1 MSEYQH
7 MEFEAVIGL
16 EVHAQLQTASKIFSP
31 SSTAFG
37 APPNTHVDPVCLG
50 MPGVLPV
57 LNRKAVE
64 FAIRMGLATHCR
76 IAGRSIFARKHY
88 FYPDLP
94 KGYQISQYEL
104 PLCEHGYVEIEPE
117 QGEKR
122 RIAIVRIHLE
132 EDAGKSVH
140 AEEYVAGDETLID
153 LNRCGVPLIEIVS
166 APDLRTPREAW
177 LYLAKLRQLV
187 RWLGICDGNMEQ
199 GSLRCDANVSVRPVG
214 EKKLGVKTELKNM
227 NTLRGVEKALEYEI
241 SRQIAA
247 VRRGETIVQE
257 TLLWDADRNVAVPMR
272 SKEFAHDY
280 RYFPDPDL
288 VPLVIDDAWRD
299 RIAAELPELPD
310 NMRLRFT
317 RQYGLP
323 EYDAAIL
330 TEEREL
336 AAYFESAAAEAR
348 DVKAVS
354 NWIMGD
360 VLRVIKE
367 EKISIAAFR
376 VAPKALAEL
385 VNLITE
391 GVISGKIAKQ
401 VFAEMLENG
410 GTPKQIVEEKGLV
423 QISDS
428 RAIEQAVADALSAH
442 PAEAERLRNG
452 EGKLIG
458 FFVGKVMQASRGKA
472 NPKMVS
478 ELLQKQ
484 MRG

>member
-1 MSEYQH
+1 MSETKHQ
-7 MEFEAVIGL
+7 EFEAVIGL
-16 EVHAQLQTASKIFSP
+16 EVHAQLQTESKIFSP

-37 APPNTHVDPVCLG
+37 APPNTHVDPICLG

-57 LNRKAVE
+57 LNKKAVE
-64 FAIRMGLATHCR
+64 YAIRMGLATHCR
-76 IAGRSIFARKHY
+76 IAHRSIFARKHY

-94 KGYQISQYEL
+94 KGYQISQYDL
-104 PLCEHGYVEIEPE
+104 PICEHGYVEIEPE
-117 QGEKR
+117 PRERR
-122 RIAIVRIHLE
+122 RIDIVRIHLE

-140 AEEYVAGDETLID
+140 AEEYVDGNETLID

-199 GSLRCDANVSVRPVG
+199 GSLRCDANVSVRPFG
-214 EKKLGVKTELKNM
+214 SKELGVKTELKNM
-227 NTLRGVEKALEYEI
+227 NSLRGVEKALEYEI
-241 SRQIAA
+241 ERQIAA
-247 VRRGETIVQE
+247 IRRGETIAQE

-288 VPLVIDDAWRD
+288 VPLVVDEAWRE
-299 RIAAELPELPD
+299 RVAAELPELPD
-310 NMRLRFT
+310 SRRLRFSK
-317 RQYGLP
+317 QYSLP
-323 EYDAAIL
+323 DYDAAIL

-336 AAYFESAAAEAR
+336 ADYFESAAGEAR
-348 DVKAVS
+348 DPKAVS
-354 NWIMGD
+354 NWIMGE

-367 EKISIAAFR
+367 RKISIGEFTIS
-376 VAPKALAEL
+376 PQALAEL

-401 VFAEMLENG
+401 VFAEMLEKG
-410 GTPKQIVEEKGLV
+410 GSPRQIVEQKGLV
-423 QISDS
+423 QISDDD
-428 RAIEQAVADALSAH
+428 AIAKVVEEALAAH
-442 PAEAERLRNG
+442 PSEAERLRAG

-472 NPKMVS
+472 NPKKVS

-484 MRG
+484 ISG